1 MKGFIKM
8 DKKTRLRLYLE
19 ISKYSLD
26 IPKLIVGG
34 IIISGIVGLNFN
46 KTSLLIYGILASLMM
61 LSLGIVLFIM
71 GSKK

>member
-1 MKGFIKM
+1 M

-26 IPKLIVGG
+26 ISKLIVGG